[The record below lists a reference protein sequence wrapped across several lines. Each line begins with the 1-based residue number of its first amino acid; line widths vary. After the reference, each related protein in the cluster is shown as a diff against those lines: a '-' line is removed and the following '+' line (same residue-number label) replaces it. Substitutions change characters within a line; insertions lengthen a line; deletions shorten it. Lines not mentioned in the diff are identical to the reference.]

1 MGLAAARIVRIGQR
15 RIALPSRARS
25 AIAYVSLAALLVS
38 GAAIAVL
45 AASPRS
51 PLIHRGE
58 LGLPG
63 WVVGPL
69 RNSSAPH
76 VTRDRFYLLLAVM
89 CAGYAGV
96 LATRESVRA
105 RWALASIG
113 LLHVAFVLAPPLLSS
128 DVFNYIDYARLGVL
142 HGLDPY
148 VHGPAAARH
157 DPVWHLTAWRHV
169 ASTYGPLFT
178 LATYPLAHVSVAAAL
193 WSLKAATGLAS
204 LGCVALVWRIARQLG
219 RSPLAA
225 AAMFGLNPLLLVW
238 TVGGAHNDVLMLL
251 VMLAGVSLAIGAREG
266 LGAAALVAAA
276 AVKATA
282 GLAVPFLL
290 LASRSRRAL
299 AGVVGASAVVYGV
312 AALAFPGH
320 PLGMLSVLATQH
332 QLVGFNSVTNEVA
345 LVFGFPG
352 VTPGIRTLTN
362 VLLVGALGWIAL
374 RVWRGA
380 DWVAACG
387 WSLVVVIVTA
397 TWFLAWYAVWPL
409 AFAAVSRE
417 PRLTASTFAL
427 QAFWLVNHVPHFTV

>member
-1 MGLAAARIVRIGQR
+1 V
-15 RIALPSRARS
+15 
-25 AIAYVSLAALLVS
+25 
-38 GAAIAVL
+38 AIAVL
-45 AASPRS
+45 AASPHS
-51 PLIHRGE
+51 PIVHRGK

-63 WVVGPL
+63 WLVGPL
-69 RNSSAPH
+69 GGISSAYP
-76 VTRDRFYLLLAVM
+76 TRERFYLLVAVM

-96 LATRESVRA
+96 LLTRASLRA
-105 RWALASIG
+105 RYVLVTIG

-148 VHGPAAARH
+148 THGPAAARH

-178 LATYPLAHVSVAAAL
+178 LASYPLAHLSVAAAL
-193 WSLKAATGLAS
+193 WSLKAVTGLAS

-219 RSPLAA
+219 RSPLSA

-251 VMLAGVSLAIGAREG
+251 LMLAGVSLAIGAREA
-266 LGAAALVAAA
+266 LGAATLVAAA

-299 AGVVGASAVVYGV
+299 AGAVGAAAVIYAI
-312 AALAFPGH
+312 AAVAFPGH
-320 PLGMLSVLATQH
+320 PLGVLSVLATQH
-332 QLVGFNSVTNEVA
+332 QLTGFNSVPDEVA
-345 LVFGFPG
+345 LLFGFPG
-352 VTPGIRTLTN
+352 VTPGLRTLTN
-362 VLLVGALGWIAL
+362 LMLVAGLVWIAL
-374 RVWRGA
+374 RVWRGD
-380 DWVAACG
+380 DWLAGCG
-387 WSLVVVIVTA
+387 WALVVVIVTA
-397 TWFLAWYAVWPL
+397 TWFLPWYAVWPL
-409 AFAAVSRE
+409 AFAAVTRE
-417 PRLTASTFAL
+417 PRLTAATFGL